1 MVDTKKLN
9 NMLELLRSELDSLDE
24 SDIQAREKL
33 LAIAAE
39 IEARLANP
47 DSDKS
52 HESLIETIRDS
63 ISWFEVTH
71 PRATGIL
78 NQFMVTLANMGI

>member
-1 MVDTKKLN
+1 MDAKKLN
-9 NMLELLRSELDSLDE
+9 DMLQVLRSELDSLDE
-24 SDIQAREKL
+24 SDGQAREKL

-39 IEARLANP
+39 IETRLADP
-47 DSDKS
+47 DSDNS

-63 ISWFEVTH
+63 ISLFEVTH

-78 NQFMVTLANMGI
+78 NQLMVTLANMGI